1 MREEQSGRETGRGE
15 ERGTGW
21 RGVWS
26 KLRGETEE
34 ARRMQAETDDPSAAH
49 RERALE
55 ELEAAALMDE
65 EQVERARARIERD
78 FLGKLIRL
86 LARLNEDVAMR
97 LLTGYFA
104 LRDPGV
110 PLSAK
115 AGFAAVLLYFLNP
128 FDLIPD
134 LTPVIGLLDDAG
146 VLAGAWMYLAGHV
159 TEAHRAQAAAFLA
172 GEAAATV

>member
-1 MREEQSGRETGRGE
+1 MAGFWDWLRGDRGE
-15 ERGTGW
+15 ERAAD
-21 RGVWS
+21 
-26 KLRGETEE
+26 EH
-34 ARRMQAETDDPSAAH
+34 ARMAAETASPSAAH
-49 RERALE
+49 RERAIE

-65 EQVERARARIERD
+65 ADVERAQARIERD

-110 PLSAK
+110 PTAAK

-134 LTPVIGLLDDAG
+134 MTPVIGLLDDAG
-146 VLAGAWMYLAGHV
+146 VLAGAWTVLAGYV
-159 TEAHRAQAAAFLA
+159 TEAHRQQAEAFMR
-172 GEAAATV
+172 GEAVAA

>member
-1 MREEQSGRETGRGE
+1 MDVNDGGRGVRDE
-15 ERGTGW
+15 ERGGFW
-21 RGVWS
+21 GRFRRGGEES
-26 KLRGETEE
+26 RRMAEETEN
-34 ARRMQAETDDPSAAH
+34 PSEAH

-65 EQVERARARIERD
+65 EDLAQARARIERD

-86 LARLNEDVAMR
+86 LARLNEDVALR

-110 PLSAK
+110 PLAAK

-134 LTPVIGLLDDAG
+134 LTPMIGLLDDAG

-159 TEAHRAQAAAFLA
+159 TEEHKRQAEAFLA
-172 GEAAATV
+172 GEAAQAA

>member
-1 MREEQSGRETGRGE
+1 MSGTNDRDGA
-15 ERGTGW
+15 GW
-21 RGVWS
+21 RALWN
-26 KLRGETEE
+26 RMRRDPEE
-34 ARRMQAETDDPSAAH
+34 ARRMRAETDAPSPAH
-49 RERALE
+49 RARAVE

-78 FLGKLIRL
+78 FLAKLIRL

-159 TEAHRAQAAAFLA
+159 TEAHQRQAEAFLA
-172 GEAAATV
+172 GQAGLGAAA